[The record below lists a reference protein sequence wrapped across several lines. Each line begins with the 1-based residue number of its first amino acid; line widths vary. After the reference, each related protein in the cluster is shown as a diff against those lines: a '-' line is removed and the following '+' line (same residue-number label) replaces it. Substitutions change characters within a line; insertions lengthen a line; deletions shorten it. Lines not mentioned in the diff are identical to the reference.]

1 MDKIRIEF
9 FDILGYLIP
18 GSAIMMVLWVASDFG
33 LKSVL
38 EIYTSLHKIDERAI
52 YAGIVLSYIAGFT
65 IHALGI
71 FLYYRY
77 RNLYHKNKF
86 LTQDPDVTINE
97 QWALVREYGEKH
109 VPMLE
114 RWYALRALS
123 QNLCAIAVI
132 SVIVGMYK
140 WVLNPENYGWGL
152 LILVMAILAW
162 VLMERSVIFHKY
174 LNADMG
180 AVIRTMKL
188 KERNK

>member
-1 MDKIRIEF
+1 
-9 FDILGYLIP
+9 
-18 GSAIMMVLWVASDFG
+18 
-33 LKSVL
+33 
-38 EIYTSLHKIDERAI
+38 
-52 YAGIVLSYIAGFT
+52 
-65 IHALGI
+65 
-71 FLYYRY
+71 
-77 RNLYHKNKF
+77 
-86 LTQDPDVTINE
+86 
-97 QWALVREYGEKH
+97 
-109 VPMLE
+109 
-114 RWYALRALS
+114 LRALS